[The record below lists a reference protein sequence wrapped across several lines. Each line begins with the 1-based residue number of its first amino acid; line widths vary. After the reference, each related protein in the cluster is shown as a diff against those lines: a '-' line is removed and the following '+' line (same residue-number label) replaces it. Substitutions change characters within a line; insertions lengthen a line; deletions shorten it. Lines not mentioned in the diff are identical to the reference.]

1 MDDERLTRV
10 EERLAH
16 QEHAVGELSD
26 VLHRQQ
32 LQLERLETLCR
43 QLGERLASLQQGQ
56 AAGNPLDEK
65 PPHY

>member
-1 MDDERLTRV
+1 MDDERLTRI

-16 QEHAVGELSD
+16 QEQAVGELSD

-32 LQLERLETLCR
+32 AQLDHLEALCKQLTERYSGLQDDEP
-43 QLGERLASLQQGQ
+43 GD
-56 AAGNPLDEK
+56 PLDEK

>member
-1 MDDERLTRV
+1 MADERLTHL

-16 QEHAVGELSD
+16 QEHAVGQLSD

-32 LQLERLETLCR
+32 AEIERLATLCR
-43 QLGERLASLQQGQ
+43 QLGERLAALPQGD
-56 AAGNPLDEK
+56 APGDPLDEK

>member
-1 MDDERLTRV
+1 MDDERLTRI

-16 QEHAVGELSD
+16 QEHTAGELSD

-32 LQLERLETLCR
+32 AEIERLTLLTRQLAERLEALR
-43 QLGERLASLQQGQ
+43 EGEP
-56 AAGNPLDEK
+56 GNPLDEK

>member
-1 MDDERLTRV
+1 MDEERLTRI

-16 QEHAVGELSD
+16 QEHAAGELSD

-32 LQLERLETLCR
+32 AEIERLTMLIRQLAERLEALR
-43 QLGERLASLQQGQ
+43 E
-56 AAGNPLDEK
+56 AAPGNPLDEK

>member
-32 LQLERLETLCR
+32 LQMERLETLCR

-56 AAGNPLDEK
+56 VAGNPLDEK

>member
-1 MDDERLTRV
+1 MDDERLTRI

-32 LQLERLETLCR
+32 MQLERLETLCR
-43 QLGERLASLQQGQ
+43 QLGDRLHALQQGDTK
-56 AAGNPLDEK
+56 GDPLDEK